1 MTNYQP
7 TAEELRWLA
16 SFAGVDISWCDI
28 LTHGEPLHYFARWN
42 PLEDWNHLRLVLEAL
57 VNQYYLQIDIE
68 LGGECHVH
76 VCSVA
81 SVHADTLPE
90 AVCKA
95 ALEVMGDEG

>member
-28 LTHGEPLHYFARWN
+28 LTHGEPLQYFARWN

-57 VNQYYLQIDIE
+57 VEKNKVTII
-68 LGGECHVH
+68 GGQGVKWYVILHEVTFEGKDC
-76 VCSVA
+76 A
-81 SVHADTLPE
+81 E
-90 AVCKA
+90 AIIKA
-95 ALEVMGDEG
+95 ALATRKDGE